1 MENILDK
8 FPVVGTVTVRSAEG
22 SAELPILG
30 VKMMSDDKWQEL
42 AAENAVHNYTREH
55 GRVPEST
62 EQALKWQRKLCGIPA

>member
-42 AAENAVHNYTREH
+42 AA
-55 GRVPEST
+55 
-62 EQALKWQRKLCGIPA
+62 